1 MTSRH
6 NDGPDA
12 AGTGGGTTVTLSDVD
27 RAETIERLYDVALDP
42 ERFEALLDH
51 WESTVAPLRAHVDLS
66 APRLL
71 DDPQIAA
78 HFRRATAFLDRAAI
92 GEAGTGRDG
101 LDAMLAPFER
111 VAALVLDRG
120 GVVRAANPAARRL
133 MGIAERATISD
144 LPLHDDDR
152 PALAAALSM
161 LFADLGKDT
170 AMLRLRGDGPGHL
183 MVLRLQR
190 CNASDGTDL
199 VLAASNGLH
208 LPEGFCDILR
218 QAFDLTRAEGDIL
231 CHLVDCRSIAE
242 IAAERG
248 RSPDTIRAQ
257 IKSILAKT
265 ETHSQLELV
274 RLALSMIDMTTATV
288 TSPPARQGVTCAH
301 PDHEASADRTLV
313 APDGRRVA
321 WTVLGDMA
329 GRPLLYLPLDF
340 GLVRWPA
347 SAEAEARARG
357 LRVIVPLRPGYGS
370 SDMVAHGADYDAAL
384 LEDTERV
391 MRAEGV
397 RRCPVLSLGG
407 DVYYAAR
414 LARRDPA
421 RITGILACAGM
432 LPLTRRAQF
441 ERMDKWHRFIL
452 AGAKYTP
459 HLLPFM
465 VKAGFLLARRIG
477 KGGFAR
483 AIYGESGADIAT
495 FEDPEVYEAIV
506 GGSEVAL
513 SATHSAHEAFARQLV
528 GGQLEDWSGDLVALK
543 GALPVIL
550 MNGAQDPQV
559 PRATYEEFRRDHPW
573 IEYHLFEDA
582 GQLVFFRHWRAA
594 LDRLAP
600 LVAEADAK

>member
-1 MTSRH
+1 MTRDDPAMQEFVDEARRVDILSAFERAGGSVSSLRRQSHEMVGPCPVHGGRRDKLQINPRDNVYLCRGDDHGGDAIGLYRH
-6 NDGPDA
+6 LTGADFLDA
-12 AGTGGGTTVTLSDVD
+12 C
-27 RAETIERLYDVALDP
+27 
-42 ERFEALLDH
+42 EAL
-51 WESTVAPLRAHVDLS
+51 
-66 APRLL
+66 
-71 DDPQIAA
+71 
-78 HFRRATAFLDRAAI
+78 
-92 GEAGTGRDG
+92 TGRDRPRH
-101 LDAMLAPFER
+101 DPNQSPQQ
-111 VAALVLDRG
+111 VAQR
-120 GVVRAANPAARRL
+120 RAE
-133 MGIAERATISD
+133 AE
-144 LPLHDDDR
+144 
-152 PALAAALSM
+152 
-161 LFADLGKDT
+161 
-170 AMLRLRGDGPGHL
+170 
-183 MVLRLQR
+183 QR
-190 CNASDGTDL
+190 I
-199 VLAASNGLH
+199 AAS
-208 LPEGFCDILR
+208 R
-218 QAFDLTRAEGDIL
+218 
-231 CHLVDCRSIAE
+231 
-242 IAAERG
+242 
-248 RSPDTIRAQ
+248 
-257 IKSILAKT
+257 
-265 ETHSQLELV
+265 
-274 RLALSMIDMTTATV
+274 
-288 TSPPARQGVTCAH
+288 
-301 PDHEASADRTLV
+301 
-313 APDGRRVA
+313 
-321 WTVLGDMA
+321 
-329 GRPLLYLPLDF
+329 
-340 GLVRWPA
+340 
-347 SAEAEARARG
+347 AEAEARARG

-391 MRAEGV
+391 LRAEGV